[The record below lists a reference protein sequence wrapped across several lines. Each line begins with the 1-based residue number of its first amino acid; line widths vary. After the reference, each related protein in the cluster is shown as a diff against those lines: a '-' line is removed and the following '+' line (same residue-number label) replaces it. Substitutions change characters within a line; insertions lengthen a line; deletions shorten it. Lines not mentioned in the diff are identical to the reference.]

1 MIFTEVSLP
10 RIRLPV
16 AVWGAAGSK
25 EIERG
30 YGLDRS
36 HFGVLRPLLLI
47 QGGTWL
53 SCIAAFWKHVFQDGE
68 GLGMP
73 GGISP
78 SWALNLCARRSG
90 VLTRTPVGFPRHLA
104 GTWRAGAHLIP
115 PCIVPSTTPTRH
127 LLGLSVKTSLHT
139 QPPPFL
145 GAPRYVA
152 WRGVAFFP
160 HVQNAYRFPR
170 R

>member
-1 MIFTEVSLP
+1 MGHAWRDIPLVGFKP
-10 RIRLPV
+10 
-16 AVWGAAGSK
+16 
-25 EIERG
+25 
-30 YGLDRS
+30 
-36 HFGVLRPLLLI
+36 LRPPV
-47 QGGTWL
+47 WCPH
-53 SCIAAFWKHVFQDGE
+53 S
-68 GLGMP
+68 
-73 GGISP
+73 
-78 SWALNLCARRSG
+78 
-90 VLTRTPVGFPRHLA
+90 TPVGFPRHLA
-104 GTWRAGAHLIP
+104 GTWRTGAHLIP

-139 QPPPFL
+139 QPPLFL